1 MENTIFRKFFTIILS
16 VFILIY
22 IGYQVYNVNKKTI
35 STESAVYSTIKD
47 SINTDAYVIRDEVI
61 IRNNDGNVVNYLID
75 DGGKVSN
82 NGKIANV
89 YKDSKDI
96 IIKKQI
102 DQIDKEIE
110 QLKNLNKISN
120 ASITNPNAINIQV
133 SDCLKQSISDINDNK
148 LQNIDDD
155 KDSILYLIN
164 QRSIIT
170 GKVENFNDRIADL
183 QSKRDSLMSSYN
195 KEISSVLSP
204 KSGYFVSITDGLE
217 ETVNYSEVNSLTP
230 DAVRDALSKKE
241 EQRSDSIGKI
251 ISGVN
256 WYVTCNVSYDES
268 KDIKIGDYLSITFPF
283 SSISDVPCNVIAINP
298 NSEKTEAAIILE
310 CDYMNKELSLLRTES
325 ISLNLNSYSG
335 ILISK
340 KSLHEDTVVKEII
353 DENGNTSTEEKKVQG
368 VYVLYGS
375 EMVFKQVIP
384 IFANNNYI
392 ICKSDPSEE
401 ELFNGETIKVY
412 DEIVTEGAGLYNGK
426 IVK

>member
-35 STESAVYSTIKD
+35 STESAVYSTMKD

-217 ETVNYSEVNSLTP
+217 EAVNYSEVNSLTP

-283 SSISDVPCNVIAINP
+283 SSISDVPCSVIAINT

-353 DENGNTSTEEKKVQG
+353 DENGNTSTE
-368 VYVLYGS
+368 
-375 EMVFKQVIP
+375 
-384 IFANNNYI
+384 
-392 ICKSDPSEE
+392 
-401 ELFNGETIKVY
+401 
-412 DEIVTEGAGLYNGK
+412 
-426 IVK
+426 